1 MDDIVTGVDELGVL
15 LAGHA
20 KNAYWYGSQLSID
33 EARRLAPY
41 TNPLKESPIPG
52 YQSR

>member
-1 MDDIVTGVDELGVL
+1 MDDLATECGALFEATPLRANDDETSTPLGV
-15 LAGHA
+15 
-20 KNAYWYGSQLSID
+20 
-33 EARRLAPY
+33 Y